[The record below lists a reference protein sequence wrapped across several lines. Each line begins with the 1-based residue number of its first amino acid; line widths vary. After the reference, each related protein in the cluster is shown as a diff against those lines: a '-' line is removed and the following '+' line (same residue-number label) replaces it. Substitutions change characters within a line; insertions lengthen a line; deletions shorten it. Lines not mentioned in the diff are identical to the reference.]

1 MTISFSSE
9 SIASVAA
16 RITSESGVSLA
27 SGLEN
32 TFHLEIEVHGHRTQT
47 GAISTSICIII
58 DKQIEHDT
66 FLCTKSLFID
76 TAHSTQHFTSLSS
89 VSQATVIES
98 FKSMLPT
105 STGQPHIS
113 SESAQ
118 VDDGRKRSL
127 SIILPT
133 LLVGLPVA
141 CAVIWLLCYK
151 SRLWAWGTTKI
162 HDKAT
167 PYFDLDRRTQ
177 GEVRIDDLGNDRQPT
192 RRDHRKDAPILA
204 PLKEE
209 AFGGLSPKVKEE
221 NVDDTEPIDQGL
233 IEEQEFNETNPQ
245 IQTRRYTALHIN
257 THEPSLF
264 PGYTDLTSSTYQKD
278 GELDMPPGYY
288 E

>member
-1 MTISFSSE
+1 
-9 SIASVAA
+9 
-16 RITSESGVSLA
+16 
-27 SGLEN
+27 
-32 TFHLEIEVHGHRTQT
+32 
-47 GAISTSICIII
+47 
-58 DKQIEHDT
+58 
-66 FLCTKSLFID
+66 
-76 TAHSTQHFTSLSS
+76 
-89 VSQATVIES
+89 
-98 FKSMLPT
+98 MLPT
-105 STGQPHIS
+105 PTGQPHIS

-141 CAVIWLLCYK
+141 CAVIWLLCHK

-209 AFGGLSPKVKEE
+209 AFGGLSPKVKGK
-221 NVDDTEPIDQGL
+221 I
-233 IEEQEFNETNPQ
+233 NP
-245 IQTRRYTALHIN
+245 
-257 THEPSLF
+257 S
-264 PGYTDLTSSTYQKD
+264 
-278 GELDMPPGYY
+278 
-288 E
+288 